1 VPAATAPRP
10 AAPTRLNGRI
20 LLAEDTPDSRRLV
33 RHHLERVGLR
43 VDVAENGAEAYR
55 MALDA
60 LLAGEPYDVVLMDM
74 QMPEMDG
81 YEATSRLREEGY
93 RGPIVALTAHA
104 MTGEREK
111 CIAAGCDDY
120 ATKPIDRNTLL
131 ATIALHL
138 EKGSGAA
145 PLS

>member
-1 VPAATAPRP
+1 
-10 AAPTRLNGRI
+10 
-20 LLAEDTPDSRRLV
+20 
-33 RHHLERVGLR
+33 
-43 VDVAENGAEAYR
+43 

-60 LLAGEPYDVVLMDM
+60 LLAGEPYDVVLMDV

-120 ATKPIDRNTLL
+120 ATKPIDRATLL

-145 PLS
+145 GLS